1 MMSQTAP
8 FQLTYPRPGNACL
21 MHGMAERLGADV
33 ERAAA
38 SGDISLQELSDMVSR
53 CGDCTQHDACIIWL
67 LDHQGPQVLPPE
79 YCLNTQEL
87 HYVRAVQGQISAN

>member
-1 MMSQTAP
+1 MMSQTVP
-8 FQLTYPRPGNACL
+8 FPQASPRPGNACL

-38 SGDISLQELSDMVSR
+38 SGDISPQELSDMVTR
-53 CGDCTQHDACIIWL
+53 CGECTQHDACIIWL
-67 LDHQGPQVLPPE
+67 LEHQGPQDLPPE

-87 HYVRAVQGQISAN
+87 QYVRAVQDQIIAD